1 MSNIHPYVGRA
12 QARVDGPLKVSGLA
26 PYAAEFTAD
35 DLAYAVA
42 VPSAI
47 AKGRIVSLDVSAA
60 RAAPGVIDVL
70 SHENTLDVPDD
81 DEPFKNDMVAVPG
94 SPFRPFRD
102 AIIHYSGQAIA
113 LVVADTHENARYAA
127 TLVKATYAAEA
138 PNVDVAKSA
147 NHYDPPEKRDG
158 IPPPPEPRGDAQG
171 AYDQSPIQLERHYRV
186 VGEHHNPMELQATT
200 VVWEGDGRLLIHN
213 KTQGVVN
220 PKNYICSVFGLDEDK
235 VRFFS
240 PFVGGAFG
248 MALRPHYD
256 VFLAVTASLKLERSV
271 RLVLTRAQMFTMGW
285 RPDCLQTLSLGAETT
300 GKLTSIRHHAVQA
313 TSQYEDYQEPITNWS
328 GLLYDCDNVSLSYEL
343 GKIDTPTPSDM
354 RAPGATTGVF
364 ALECAMDEL
373 AYETGVD
380 PLDLRLLNY
389 ANRDKNDDKPFSS
402 KELKAAYEQ
411 GAERFGWS
419 KRNPEPRSM
428 TEGHELVGYGMA
440 TGCWEA
446 MTMPHKARATLSAD
460 GKLEVACATAD
471 IGTGTYTVLA
481 QIGADALG
489 LDIADVTSK
498 VGDTSLPMA
507 PVEGGSWA
515 AASAGSAVKLACDAL
530 KEELLKRARSLD
542 QSPLANAALDHV
554 TFSNGR
560 IALKSDPATAVS
572 FADVLTGAGL
582 NTLDAE
588 GGYEPDKDFAEK
600 FAGYTHAACF
610 VEVRVDEELGVV
622 RLARVVSAVAA
633 GKILNPLT
641 ARSQIL
647 GGVVMGCG
655 MALHEE
661 TLWDQTLGRV
671 MNANLG
677 EYHVPSHADIPDI
690 DVIFVD
696 EEDGSNPLGVKGL
709 GEIGIV
715 GTAAAVA
722 NAVFHATGKRVRTLP
737 ITIDKLL

>member
-12 QARVDGPLKVSGLA
+12 NTRVDGPLKVSGLA
-26 PYAAEFTAD
+26 KYSAEFSAE
-35 DLAYAVA
+35 DLAYAAA

-47 AKGRIVSLDVSAA
+47 AKGRIRTLDVSAA
-60 RAAPGVIDVL
+60 QAAPGVIEIL
-70 SHENTLDVPDD
+70 SHQNRIDFPED

-94 SPFRPFRD
+94 SPFRPFRGD
-102 AIIHYSGQAIA
+102 RIHFSGQPIA
-113 LVVADTHENARYAA
+113 MVVADTHENARYAA
-127 TLVKATYAAEA
+127 TLVTATYDAET
-138 PNVDVAKSA
+138 PNVDVATA
-147 NHYDPPEKRDG
+147 TNYYDPPEKRDG
-158 IPPPPEPRGDAQG
+158 IPPTPEPRGDARG
-171 AYDQSPIQLERHYRV
+171 AFDRAPIKVESEYRV
-186 VGEHHNPMELQATT
+186 VAEHHNPMELQATT
-200 VVWEGDGRLLIHN
+200 VIWEGDGRLLVHN

-220 PKNYICSVFGLDEDK
+220 PKNYICSVFGLDEEK

-240 PFVGGAFG
+240 PYVGGAFG

-256 VFLAVTASLKLERSV
+256 VFLAVMASLKLERSV
-271 RLVLTRAQMFTMGW
+271 RLVLTRGQMFTMGW
-285 RPDCLQTLSLGAETT
+285 RPDCLQTLSFAAEAN
-300 GKLTSIRHHAVQA
+300 GKLTSITHHAIQA
-313 TSQYEDYQEPITNWS
+313 TSMFEDYQEAIVNWS
-328 GLLYDCDNVSLSYEL
+328 GFLYDCDNVSLKYEL
-343 GKIDTPTPSDM
+343 GKIDTSTPSDM

-364 ALECAMDEL
+364 ALECVMDEL
-373 AYETGVD
+373 SYAAGID
-380 PLDLRLLNY
+380 PVEFRLINY
-389 ANRDKNDDKPFSS
+389 SDHDKNDDKPYAS
-402 KELKAAYEQ
+402 KELKAAYLQ

-419 KRNPEPRSM
+419 KRSPEPRSM
-428 TEGHELVGYGMA
+428 KEGHELIGYGMA

-471 IGTGTYTVLA
+471 IGTGTYTILA
-481 QIGADALG
+481 QIGADAFG

-498 VGDTSLPMA
+498 VGDTALPMA

-515 AASAGSAVKLACDAL
+515 AASAGSAVQLACNAL
-530 KEELLKRARSLD
+530 KEELLKRARGLD
-542 QSPLANAALDHV
+542 QSPLANASLDLV

-560 IALKSDPATAVS
+560 IALNADPTKAVS
-572 FADVLTGAGL
+572 IADVLNGAGL
-582 NTLDAE
+582 DKLGGEA
-588 GGYEPDKDFAEK
+588 GYEPDKDFTK
-600 FAGYTHAACF
+600 KYAGYTHSACF

-622 RLARVVSAVAA
+622 RLVRIVSAIAA

-661 TLWDQTLGRV
+661 TKWDKTLGRV

-677 EYHVPSHADIPDI
+677 EYHVPAHADIPEI
-690 DVIFVD
+690 EVIFVD

-715 GTAAAVA
+715 GAAAAVA
-722 NAVFHATGKRVRTLP
+722 NAVFHATGKRVRELP
-737 ITIDKLL
+737 ISIDKLL